1 MQASVG
7 QCRPIAAQP
16 CQQRVLLVGGG
27 CNSNLDLVVAGWG
40 FVWFSNLVF
49 YSRRGFPSFE
59 NNFQV
64 ILHSVLKPCVKHS
77 CWVLLKAF
85 AKSFFREWLTSF
97 RIHCWHRIWKHSWNH
112 FRNYVLN
119 HVKTVSK
126 SVRKHSEILFTTL
139 SQTTREEC
147 KFEAFWY
154 SCFLTGLALIKFQV
168 EEYHTTCTTCTT
180 LYWCSLSL
188 CSTCQLL
195 RGAWSPMMKGASQ
208 HVPLTVDQS
217 VRQSC
222 PGCEDA
228 WLRHWCVPD
237 AVRVVE
243 ASVGVWPLDGDHNGS
258 RLWRD

>member
-40 FVWFSNLVF
+40 FVWVSNLVF

-97 RIHCWHRIWKHSWNH
+97 RIHCWHRVWKHSWNH
-112 FRNYVLN
+112 FGNYVLN

-126 SVRKHSEILFTTL
+126 SVRKHAEILSGGSESATYFLLMSRSISASRL
-139 SQTTREEC
+139 SKAKC
-147 KFEAFWY
+147 CWKP
-154 SCFLTGLALIKFQV
+154 
-168 EEYHTTCTTCTT
+168 
-180 LYWCSLSL
+180 LSL
-188 CSTCQLL
+188 CSL
-195 RGAWSPMMKGASQ
+195 M
-208 HVPLTVDQS
+208 
-217 VRQSC
+217 
-222 PGCEDA
+222 
-228 WLRHWCVPD
+228 
-237 AVRVVE
+237 
-243 ASVGVWPLDGDHNGS
+243 
-258 RLWRD
+258 